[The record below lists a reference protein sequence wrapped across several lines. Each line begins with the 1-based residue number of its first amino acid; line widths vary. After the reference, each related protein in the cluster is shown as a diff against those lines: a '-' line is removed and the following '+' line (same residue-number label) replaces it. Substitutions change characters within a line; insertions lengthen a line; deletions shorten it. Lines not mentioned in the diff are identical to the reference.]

1 MNDRTLPTSLVNPY
15 ADPDDFDNNPSANT
29 ALGDVIA
36 TRMHRR
42 HLLRGGVG
50 ALAAATLGPLA
61 LSACGGGGS
70 SGGFPIISPAPA
82 PAPVP
87 APPPPAPAPAPAAG
101 PALGFT
107 AVSKSLADSI
117 IVPLGYTATVIYATG
132 DSIDPAVSDYKNDG
146 TDDNF
151 GRRSGDQHDGMHFF
165 GLTGDGKPTLTNSDR
180 GLMCINH
187 EAINGTVAF
196 MHPNGQTNAGATAG
210 ARPEA
215 EALKE
220 VEAHGA
226 SVVELARSGGKL
238 ATVKTST
245 FNRRITPRT
254 PMAFGGPAKGSALL
268 KTLYSPAGTTTRGMI
283 GNCASGYTPWGTYLT
298 CEENFAGFFTRGA
311 ADDAQRTP
319 KELTAFLR
327 IGLKQNVTGGQRW
340 STVVAADPASTEYQR
355 WNASKT
361 GASTDGTDDFR
372 NTHNTFGWVV
382 EIDPYD
388 LSSTPVKHTG
398 LGRFAH
404 EGAWP
409 SNPIVGKPLAFY
421 MGDDSRSEYV
431 YKYVSKATWI
441 AADAN
446 PSDRLATGAKYLDDG
461 TLYAAKFNAD
471 GSGTWLKLDLTN
483 AAIAGNTAYAFTDLA
498 DVLVNARLAADAA
511 GATKCDRPE
520 WTAVNP
526 LNGEIYITMTENPDR
541 GNVGSTSS
549 NNVPNPDVDPAFPRY
564 WLDNKAIT
572 TQNAAVQANKGDV
585 NGQVMRIR
593 ETGNDASATTFNWDI
608 YLFGSQAKADAGLD
622 DVNYQKNVNLSGLSD
637 FNDLSK
643 PDGCWFSRASGI
655 LWIETDDNAYYDVTN
670 CMLLAA
676 IPGSYGDGGKI
687 EVVNQ
692 PNGKPGTAGTAPVTV
707 TTYAGK
713 KMTDTIFKRFLTAP
727 KGSEVTGLA
736 ESPDGKA
743 LFINIQHPG
752 ENTAAAN
759 IGDPTKYESH
769 WPGTGAGIALPYG
782 PGGAVARPRSA
793 TVMITKNDGGVIGL

>member
-1 MNDRTLPTSLVNPY
+1 MKHPSAPPASVN
-15 ADPDDFDNNPSANT
+15 AIDSIDPDDLDNNASSNAS
-29 ALGDVIA
+29 LHDVIA
-36 TRMHRR
+36 ARMHRR

-50 ALAAATLGPLA
+50 ALTAATLGPLA
-61 LSACGGGGS
+61 LSACGGGS
-70 SGGFPIISPAPA
+70 NGGIFAPAPATTPSPAPA
-82 PAPVP
+82 PT
-87 APPPPAPAPAPAAG
+87 PAPAPG
-101 PALGFT
+101 PAEPKLGFS
-107 AVSKSLADSI
+107 AVGKDLADRI
-117 IVPLGYTATVIYATG
+117 TVPAGYTATVIYATG
-132 DSIDPAVSDYKNDG
+132 DSIDPAVGDYKNNG
-146 TDDNF
+146 TDDTF
-151 GRRSGDQHDGMHFF
+151 GRRSGDQHDGMHYF
-165 GLTGDGKPTLTNSDR
+165 GLGADGKPSPGANER
-180 GLMCINH
+180 ALMAINH
-187 EAINGTVAF
+187 EAINGTVVF
-196 MHPNGQTNAGATAG
+196 MHPSGQTNAGSSAG
-210 ARPEA
+210 PRPEA

-226 SVVELARSGGKL
+226 SVVEIARSNGKF
-238 ATVKTST
+238 AVVKGSP

-254 PMAFGGPAKGSALL
+254 PMAFGGPARGSALL
-268 KTLYSPAGTTTRGMI
+268 KTAYSPAGTDTRGMI

-298 CEENFAGFFTRGA
+298 CEENFAGFFRRGA
-311 ADDAQRTP
+311 ADDAKRTA
-319 KELTAFLR
+319 KELVAFKR
-327 IGLKQNVTGGQRW
+327 IGLAQGAGGGQRW
-340 STVVAADPASTEYQR
+340 ATVVPADGTSTEYAR
-355 WNASKT
+355 WDASSI
-361 GASTDGTDDFR
+361 GASADGSDDFR
-372 NTHNTFGWVV
+372 NTANTFGWVV

-388 LSSTPVKHTG
+388 PTSKPVKHTA

-409 SNPIVGKPLAFY
+409 SNPVVGKPLAFY

-431 YKYVSKATWI
+431 YKYVSKALWS

-446 PSDRLATGAKYLDDG
+446 PADRLATGSKYLDDG

-471 GSGTWLKLDLTN
+471 GTGTWLKLDLSNSALSGN
-483 AAIAGNTAYAFTDLA
+483 AAYAFADLA

-526 LNGEIYITMTENPDR
+526 KNGEIYITMTENPDR
-541 GNVGSTSS
+541 GAVGTTSS

-564 WLDNKAIT
+564 WLDNKGVS
-572 TQNAAVQANKGDV
+572 TQNATASTSKGNV

-593 ETGNDASATTFNWDI
+593 ESGNDASSATFNWDI
-608 YLFGSQAKADAGLD
+608 FLFGSQAKADAALD

-655 LWIETDDNAYYDVTN
+655 LWIETDDNAYTDVSN

-676 IPGSYGDGGKI
+676 IPGEYGDGTKI

-692 PNGKPGTAGTAPVTV
+692 PNGKPGAAATAPVTV

-713 KMTDTIFKRFLTAP
+713 KMNDTIFKRFLTAP
-727 KGSEVTGLA
+727 LGAEVTGLA

-752 ENTAAAN
+752 ENTSAASIA
-759 IGDPTKYESH
+759 DPSKYESH
-769 WPGTGAGIALPYG
+769 WPGNGAGVAAYG
-782 PGGAVARPRSA
+782 PGGPTARPRSA
-793 TVMITKNDGGVIGL
+793 TVMITKDDGGIIGL

>member
-1 MNDRTLPTSLVNPY
+1 MTDAHLVAPHI
-15 ADPDDFDNNPSANT
+15 DPDDLDNNPTSNPS
-29 ALGDVIA
+29 LHEVIG

-42 HLLRGGVG
+42 HLLRGGVS
-50 ALAAATLGPLA
+50 ALAAASLGPLA
-61 LSACGGGGS
+61 LSACGGGGGG
-70 SGGFPIISPAPA
+70 SGAFPIVAAPAPPVA
-82 PAPVP
+82 APPPAPVP
-87 APPPPAPAPAPAAG
+87 APPGG
-101 PALGFT
+101 PSLGFS
-107 AVSKSLADSI
+107 AVNKSLADSI
-117 IVPLGYTATVIYATG
+117 VVPAGYTATVIYATG

-151 GRRSGDQHDGMHFF
+151 GRRSGDQHDGMHYF
-165 GLTGDGKPTLTNSDR
+165 GLTADGKPTLTSNDR
-180 GLMCINH
+180 ALMCINH
-187 EAINGTVAF
+187 EAINGTVPF
-196 MHPNGQTNAGATAG
+196 MHPAGQTNPTGV
-210 ARPEA
+210 RPEA

-226 SVVELARSGGKL
+226 SVVEIAKSAGKF
-238 ATVKTST
+238 ATVKAST
-245 FNRRITPRT
+245 FNRRVTPRT
-254 PMAFGGPAKGSALL
+254 PMVFGGPAKGSALL
-268 KTLYSPAGTTTRGMI
+268 KTLYSTDGTATRGMI

-311 ADDAQRTP
+311 TDDSLRSA

-340 STVVAADPASTEYQR
+340 STVVPADPASTEYKR
-355 WNASKT
+355 WDASLT

-382 EIDPYD
+382 EIDPYNPTT
-388 LSSTPVKHTG
+388 TPVKHTG

-409 SNPIVGKPLAFY
+409 SNPVVGKPLAFY

-431 YKYVSKATWI
+431 YKYVSKATWV

-446 PSDRLATGAKYLDDG
+446 PADRLATGAKYLDDG

-483 AAIAGNTAYAFTDLA
+483 TAISGSTVYAFADLA

-541 GNVGSTSS
+541 GNVGTLSS
-549 NNVPNPDVDPAFPRY
+549 NNVPNPDVEPAFPRY
-564 WLDNKAIT
+564 WLDNKGIT
-572 TQNAAVQANKGDV
+572 AQNAAAQANKGDV

-643 PDGCWFSRASGI
+643 PDGCWFSRA
-655 LWIETDDNAYYDVTN
+655 
-670 CMLLAA
+670 
-676 IPGSYGDGGKI
+676 
-687 EVVNQ
+687 
-692 PNGKPGTAGTAPVTV
+692 
-707 TTYAGK
+707 
-713 KMTDTIFKRFLTAP
+713 
-727 KGSEVTGLA
+727 
-736 ESPDGKA
+736 
-743 LFINIQHPG
+743 
-752 ENTAAAN
+752 
-759 IGDPTKYESH
+759 
-769 WPGTGAGIALPYG
+769 
-782 PGGAVARPRSA
+782 
-793 TVMITKNDGGVIGL
+793 

>member
-1 MNDRTLPTSLVNPY
+1 MNDKMPTAFRT
-15 ADPDDFDNNPSANT
+15 DPDDLDNNPSANT
-29 ALGDVIA
+29 ALADVIA

-50 ALAAATLGPLA
+50 ALAAATLGPFA
-61 LSACGGGGS
+61 LSACGGGSSS
-70 SGGFPIISPAPA
+70 SGTFPIVS
-82 PAPVP
+82 PVP
-87 APPPPAPAPAPAAG
+87 APPAPAPASTG
-101 PALGFT
+101 PTLGFT
-107 AVSKSLADSI
+107 AVNKSLADSI
-117 IVPLGYTATVIYATG
+117 VVPLGYTATVIYATG
-132 DSIDPAVSDYKNDG
+132 DSIDAAVTDYKNDG

-165 GLTGDGKPTLTNSDR
+165 GLSSDSKATLTNNDR

-196 MHPNGQTNAGATAG
+196 MHPNGQTNPIGV
-210 ARPEA
+210 RPEA

-254 PMAFGGPAKGSALL
+254 PMTFGGPAKGSDLL

-298 CEENFAGFFTRGA
+298 CEENFAGFFTRGS
-311 ADDAQRTP
+311 ADDAARTA
-319 KELTAFLR
+319 KERTAFAR

-340 STVVAADPASTEYQR
+340 STVVPAVTTPANTEYQR
-355 WNASKT
+355 WNASVT

-388 LSSTPVKHTG
+388 PNSTPVKHTG

-409 SNPIVGKPLAFY
+409 SNPVVGKPLAFY

-431 YKYVSKATWI
+431 YKYVSKANWV

-471 GSGTWLKLDLTN
+471 GSGTWLKLDLSNT
-483 AAIAGNTAYAFTDLA
+483 AIAGNAAYAFADLA

-541 GNVGSTSS
+541 GNVGTFSS
-549 NNVPNPDVDPAFPRY
+549 NNVANPDVEPAFPRY
-564 WLDNKAIT
+564 WLDNKGIT
-572 TQNAAVQANKGDV
+572 TQNAAVQTNKGDV

-593 ETGNDASATTFNWDI
+593 ETDNDASAMTFNWDI
-608 YLFGSQAKADAGLD
+608 YLFGSQAHADAGLD

-676 IPGSYGDGGKI
+676 IPGTYGDGGKI
-687 EVVNQ
+687 DVVNQ
-692 PNGKPGTAGTAPVTV
+692 ANGKPGTPGTAPVTV

-759 IGDPTKYESH
+759 IGDPTKFESH
-769 WPGTGAGIALPYG
+769 WPGSGTGIALPYG

-793 TVMITKNDGGVIGL
+793 TVMITKNDGGIIGL

>member
-1 MNDRTLPTSLVNPY
+1 MTDAHLVAPHI
-15 ADPDDFDNNPSANT
+15 DPDDLDNNPTSNT
-29 ALGDVIA
+29 SLHEVIA

-42 HLLRGGVG
+42 HLLRGGVS
-50 ALAAATLGPLA
+50 ALAAASLGPLA
-61 LSACGGGGS
+61 LSACGGGGGG
-70 SGGFPIISPAPA
+70 SGAFPIVPAPA
-82 PAPVP
+82 PPVAAPPPAPVP
-87 APPPPAPAPAPAAG
+87 APPAAPS
-101 PALGFT
+101 LGFS

-117 IVPLGYTATVIYATG
+117 VVPAGYTATVIYATG

-151 GRRSGDQHDGMHFF
+151 GRRSGDQHDGMHYF
-165 GLTGDGKPTLTNSDR
+165 GLTADGKPTLTSNDR
-180 GLMCINH
+180 ALMCINH
-187 EAINGTVAF
+187 EAINGTVPF
-196 MHPNGQTNAGATAG
+196 MHPAGQTNPTGV
-210 ARPEA
+210 RPEA

-226 SVVELARSGGKL
+226 SVVEIAKSAGKF
-238 ATVKTST
+238 ATVKAST
-245 FNRRITPRT
+245 FNRRVTPRT
-254 PMAFGGPAKGSALL
+254 PMVFGGPAKGSALL
-268 KTLYSPAGTTTRGMI
+268 KTLYSTDGTATRGMI

-311 ADDAQRTP
+311 TDDSLRSA

-340 STVVAADPASTEYQR
+340 STVVPADPASTEYKR
-355 WNASKT
+355 WDASVT
-361 GASTDGTDDFR
+361 GVSTDGTDDFR

-382 EIDPYD
+382 EIDPYNPT
-388 LSSTPVKHTG
+388 STPVKHTG

-409 SNPIVGKPLAFY
+409 SNPVVGKPLAFY

-431 YKYVSKATWI
+431 YKYVSKATWV

-446 PSDRLATGAKYLDDG
+446 PADRLATGAKYLDDG

-483 AAIAGNTAYAFTDLA
+483 TAISGSTVYAFADLA

-541 GNVGSTSS
+541 GNVGTLSS
-549 NNVPNPDVDPAFPRY
+549 NNVPNPDVEPAFPRY
-564 WLDNKAIT
+564 WLDNKGIT
-572 TQNAAVQANKGDV
+572 AQNAAAQANKGDV

-687 EVVNQ
+687 DVVNQ
-692 PNGKPGTAGTAPVTV
+692 ANGKPGVAGTGSVTV
-707 TTYAGK
+707 STYAGK

-727 KGSEVTGLA
+727 KGAEVTGLA

-752 ENTAAAN
+752 ENTVAAN
-759 IGDPTKYESH
+759 IGDPSKYESH
-769 WPGTGAGIALPYG
+769 FPGSGAGVAAYG
-782 PGGAVARPRSA
+782 PGGATARPRSS
-793 TVMITKNDGGVIGL
+793 TVMITKNDGGIVGL

>member
-1 MNDRTLPTSLVNPY
+1 MTDAHLVAPHI
-15 ADPDDFDNNPSANT
+15 DPDDLDNNPTSNT
-29 ALGDVIA
+29 SLHEVIA

-42 HLLRGGVG
+42 HLLRGGVS
-50 ALAAATLGPLA
+50 ALAAASLGPLA
-61 LSACGGGGS
+61 LSACGGGGGG
-70 SGGFPIISPAPA
+70 SGAFPIVPAPA
-82 PAPVP
+82 PAPPVAAPPPAPVP
-87 APPPPAPAPAPAAG
+87 APPAAPS
-101 PALGFT
+101 LGFS
-107 AVSKSLADSI
+107 AVGKSLADSI
-117 IVPLGYTATVIYATG
+117 VVPAGYTATVIYATG

-151 GRRSGDQHDGMHFF
+151 GRRSGDQHDGMHYF
-165 GLTGDGKPTLTNSDR
+165 GLTADGKPTLTSNER
-180 GLMCINH
+180 ALMCINH

-196 MHPNGQTNAGATAG
+196 MHPAGQTNPTGV
-210 ARPEA
+210 RPEA

-226 SVVELARSGGKL
+226 SVVEIAKSAGKF
-238 ATVKTST
+238 ATVKAST
-245 FNRRITPRT
+245 FNRRVTPRT
-254 PMAFGGPAKGSALL
+254 PMVFGGPAKGSALL
-268 KTLYSPAGTTTRGMI
+268 KTLYSTDGTATRGMI

-311 ADDAQRTP
+311 TDDSLRSA

-340 STVVAADPASTEYQR
+340 STVVPADPASTEYKR
-355 WNASKT
+355 WDASLT
-361 GASTDGTDDFR
+361 GVSTDGSDDFR

-382 EIDPYD
+382 EIDPYNPA
-388 LSSTPVKHTG
+388 STPVKHTG

-409 SNPIVGKPLAFY
+409 SNPVVGKPLAFY

-431 YKYVSKATWI
+431 YKYVSKATWV

-446 PSDRLATGAKYLDDG
+446 PADRLATGAKYLDDG

-483 AAIAGNTAYAFTDLA
+483 TAISGSTVYAFADLA

-541 GNVGSTSS
+541 GNVGTLSS
-549 NNVPNPDVDPAFPRY
+549 NNVPNPDVEPAFPRY
-564 WLDNKAIT
+564 WLDNKGIT
-572 TQNAAVQANKGDV
+572 AQNATAQANKGDV

-593 ETGNDASATTFNWDI
+593 ETGSDASATTFNWDI
-608 YLFGSQAKADAGLD
+608 YLFGSQARADAGLD

-687 EVVNQ
+687 DVVNQ
-692 PNGKPGTAGTAPVTV
+692 ANGKPGVAGTAPVTV
-707 TTYAGK
+707 STYAGK

-727 KGSEVTGLA
+727 KGAEVTGLA

-752 ENTAAAN
+752 ENTVAAN
-759 IGDPTKYESH
+759 IGDPSKYESH
-769 WPGTGAGIALPYG
+769 FPGSGAGVAAYG
-782 PGGAVARPRSA
+782 PGGATARPRSS
-793 TVMITKNDGGVIGL
+793 TVMITKNDGGIIGL

>member
-1 MNDRTLPTSLVNPY
+1 MTHPTETYSHV
-15 ADPDDFDNNPSANT
+15 DPDDLDNNPSANT
-29 ALGDVIA
+29 ALHELIA

-42 HLLRGGVG
+42 HVLRGGVG

-70 SGGFPIISPAPA
+70 KGFPILPAAPAPAPSPAPA
-82 PAPVP
+82 PT
-87 APPPPAPAPAPAAG
+87 PAPAPAAG
-101 PALGFT
+101 PTLGFN
-107 AVSKSLADSI
+107 AVGKSLADTLV
-117 IVPLGYTATVIYATG
+117 VPAGYTATVIYATG
-132 DSIDPAVSDYKNDG
+132 DSIDPAVGDYRNDG
-146 TDDNF
+146 TDADF
-151 GRRSGDQHDGMHFF
+151 ARRSGDQHDGMHFF
-165 GLTGDGKPTLTNSDR
+165 GLTPDGKPSVSSTER
-180 GLMCINH
+180 ALMCINH

-196 MHPNGQTNAGATAG
+196 MHPNGQTNASSG

-226 SVVELARSGGKL
+226 SVVELARSAGKL
-238 ATVKTST
+238 AVVKNTT
-245 FNRRITPRT
+245 FNRRVTPRT
-254 PMAFGGPAKGSALL
+254 PMVFGGPAKGSALL
-268 KTLYSPAGTTTRGMI
+268 KTLYSPDGTATRGMI

-298 CEENFAGFFTRGA
+298 CEENFAGFFTRSA
-311 ADDAQRTP
+311 TDDAARSA
-319 KELTAFLR
+319 KELTAFKR

-340 STVVAADPASTEYQR
+340 STVVPADATNTEYQR

-361 GASTDGTDDFR
+361 GTSADGIDDFR
-372 NTHNTFGWVV
+372 NTHNTFGCVV

-388 LSSTPVKHTG
+388 PASTPVKHTA

-409 SNPIVGKPLAFY
+409 SNPVVGKPLAFY

-431 YKYVSKATWI
+431 YKYVSKATWN

-446 PSDRLATGAKYLDDG
+446 PADRLATGAKYLDDG

-471 GSGTWLKLDLTN
+471 GTGTWLPLDLGNSAVSGN
-483 AAIAGNTAYAFTDLA
+483 AAYAFADLA

-511 GATKCDRPE
+511 GATRCDRPE

-526 LNGEIYITMTENPDR
+526 QNGEIYVTMTENPDR
-541 GNVGSTSS
+541 GNVGSLSS
-549 NNVPNPDVDPAFPRY
+549 NNVPNPDVEPAFPRY
-564 WLDNKAIT
+564 WLDNKGIT
-572 TQNAAVQANKGDV
+572 AQNAATQANKGDV

-608 YLFGSQAKADAGLD
+608 YLFGSQARADAGLD
-622 DVNYQKNVNLSGLSD
+622 DANYQQNVNLSGLSD

-676 IPGSYGDGGKI
+676 VPGTYGDGGKLD
-687 EVVNQ
+687 VVNQ
-692 PNGKPGTAGTAPVTV
+692 ANGKPGAAGTGPVTV
-707 TTYAGK
+707 STYAGK
-713 KMTDTIFKRFLTAP
+713 KMNDTIFKRFLTAP

-752 ENTAAAN
+752 ENTAAAD
-759 IGDPTKYESH
+759 IADASKYESH
-769 WPGTGAGIALPYG
+769 WPGNGAGIAAPYG
-782 PGGAVARPRSA
+782 PGGATARPRSA
-793 TVMITKNDGGVIGL
+793 TVMITRDDGGVIGL

>member
-1 MNDRTLPTSLVNPY
+1 MNDKNTTTTY
-15 ADPDDFDNNPSANT
+15 IDPDDLDNNPSTNT
-29 ALGDVIA
+29 PLHEVIA
-36 TRMHRR
+36 SRMHRR

-61 LSACGGGGS
+61 LGACA
-70 SGGFPIISPAPA
+70 SGGTGSRGT
-82 PAPVP
+82 V
-87 APPPPAPAPAPAAG
+87 PAPAPAPATG
-101 PALGFT
+101 LSLGFS
-107 AVSKSLADSI
+107 AVKKSLADSI
-117 IVPLGYTATVIYATG
+117 VVPAGYTATVIYATG
-132 DSIDPAVSDYKNDG
+132 DPIDATVTDYKNDG

-151 GRRSGDQHDGMHFF
+151 ARRSGDHHDGMHYF
-165 GLTGDGKPTLTNSDR
+165 GLTADSKPTLTGNDR
-180 GLMCINH
+180 ALMCINH
-187 EAINGTVAF
+187 EAINGTVPF
-196 MHPNGQTNAGATAG
+196 MHPNGQTNPTGV
-210 ARPEA
+210 RPEA

-226 SVVELARSGGKL
+226 SVVEIRRSGGKF
-238 ATVKTST
+238 ATVKSSS

-254 PMAFGGPAKGSALL
+254 PMNFGGPAKGSALL
-268 KTLYSPAGTTTRGMI
+268 KTLYSPDGTTTRGMI

-311 ADDAQRTP
+311 GDDARRSA

-340 STVVAADPASTEYQR
+340 STVVPANPANTEYQR

-382 EIDPYD
+382 EIDPYNPT
-388 LSSTPVKHTG
+388 STPVKHTG

-409 SNPIVGKPLAFY
+409 SNPVVGKPLAFY

-431 YKYVSKATWI
+431 YKYVSKATWV

-446 PSDRLATGAKYLDDG
+446 PVDRLATGAKYLDDG

-471 GSGTWLKLDLTN
+471 GSGTWLKLDLSNPAISGN
-483 AAIAGNTAYAFTDLA
+483 AAYAFADLA

-526 LNGEIYITMTENPDR
+526 LNGEIYVTMTENPDR
-541 GNVGSTSS
+541 GNVGTVSS
-549 NNVPNPDVDPAFPRY
+549 NNVPNPDVEPAFPRY
-564 WLDNKAIT
+564 WLDNKGIT
-572 TQNAAVQANKGDV
+572 AQNAAPQVNKGDV

-593 ETGNDASATTFNWDI
+593 ETGNDASAGTFNWDI

-622 DVNYQKNVNLSGLSD
+622 DVNYQQNVNLSGLSD

-676 IPGSYGDGGKI
+676 VPGQYGDGGKV

-692 PNGKPGTAGTAPVTV
+692 ANGKPGKPGTAPVTV
-707 TTYAGK
+707 STYAGK
-713 KMTDTIFKRFLTAP
+713 KMNDTIFKRFLTAP

-752 ENTAAAN
+752 ENTPAGS
-759 IGDPTKYESH
+759 IGDPGKYESH
-769 WPGTGAGIALPYG
+769 WPGSGAGLVAAYG
-782 PGGAVARPRSA
+782 PGGASARPRSA
-793 TVMITKNDGGVIGL
+793 TVMITKDDGGIVGL